1 MTVEQTFIFIKP
13 DGVSRRLVGQV
24 LARFEARGLSISE
37 LKKMSVSSA
46 LSDKHYAEH
55 VDKPFYPRL
64 KKYVTSGPVVA
75 AIIEGENAVS
85 VVRAMCGATDPC
97 QADPGTIRGDF
108 ALSLDANI
116 IHSSDSVESAVREI
130 QNFF

>member
-1 MTVEQTFIFIKP
+1 MAVEQTFIFIKP

-24 LARFEARGLSISE
+24 LARFEARGLVISE
-37 LKKMSVSSA
+37 LKKMQVSSA
-46 LSDKHYAEH
+46 LPDKHYAEH
-55 VDKPFYPRL
+55 VDKPFYPGL
-64 KKYVTSGPVVA
+64 KQYVTSGPVVA

-97 QADPGTIRGDF
+97 QAVPGTIRGDF

-116 IHSSDSVESAVREI
+116 IHSSDSVESAKREI